1 LQAETGSDEV
11 YAQVSLVPES
21 EVRFRPDLIAC
32 MVFEKMRERRK
43 LFEIPNACDISFVIL
58 EIKLSSF
65 FRSEL
70 KLSSI
75 VKYNFII
82 ERANDCVG

>member
-1 LQAETGSDEV
+1 
-11 YAQVSLVPES
+11 
-21 EVRFRPDLIAC
+21 
-32 MVFEKMRERRK
+32 MRERRK
-43 LFEIPNACDISFVIL
+43 LFEIPNAGDISFVIL